1 MSFRALAAPSG
12 SAVGSPRAVSDAQ
25 PYMAPTTLPG
35 TSLERLRWSAYA
47 IVAGAYVL
55 SFFHRVAPAAIA
67 GDLAQAFHTSGV
79 ALGVLSATYFYVYTV
94 MQIPTGVLVDR
105 FGTRRIVTLG
115 GMLAGAGS
123 VVFGAAPTFAV
134 ATLGR
139 TLVGLGVS
147 VMFVA
152 LLKLVAEWFHE
163 REFATM
169 AGVTVFLGNMGAI
182 LSAAPLAWLVTVV
195 SWRSVFLAAGLV
207 SVILGALCWF
217 FVHDRPQEVGLASP
231 HEFPLATH
239 RSTTPWQTGLIEVM
253 RNPYSWPGFFANI
266 GLAGTLL
273 TFVGLWGV
281 PYLVQ
286 AHGMTRTTATWHT
299 SAMLMGFALGAMTV
313 GFVSDRL
320 RRRKPVLLALAAVY
334 CASWLPW
341 LLGTSMPTAASV
353 LLCLAMGVAGS
364 AFTLTLANAK
374 EVNRRAHAGMAVSL
388 VNTGVFLGAA
398 ILQPLVGWILDRATG
413 GAGAHA
419 AGPEAFRLAIGALA
433 AAALV
438 GLAGATF
445 LRETNCHNIH
455 RE

>member
-1 MSFRALAAPSG
+1 MSLA
-12 SAVGSPRAVSDAQ
+12 Q
-25 PYMAPTTLPG
+25 
-35 TSLERLRWSAYA
+35 LRWSAYA

-79 ALGVLSATYFYVYTV
+79 ALGVLAATYFYVYTV

-105 FGTRRIVTLG
+105 FGTRRIVTVG
-115 GMLAGAGS
+115 GLIAGAGA
-123 VVFGAAPTFAV
+123 VAFGAAPTFTV
-134 ATLGR
+134 ATIGR

-152 LLKLVAEWFHE
+152 LLKLVAEWFRE

-182 LSAAPLAWLVTVV
+182 LSAAPLAWVVTVI
-195 SWRSVFLAAGLV
+195 SWRTVFVAAGLV
-207 SVILGALCWF
+207 SAALAVLCWF
-217 FVHDRPQEVGLASP
+217 FVHDRPQDVGLASP
-231 HEFPLATH
+231 HEFPAPAH
-239 RSTTPWQTGLIEVM
+239 QSHPPWQTGLLEVM
-253 RNPYSWPGFFANI
+253 RNPCSWPGFFANI

-273 TFVGLWGV
+273 TFAGLWGV

-286 AHGMTRTTATWHT
+286 AHGMARTTATWHT
-299 SAMLMGFALGAMTV
+299 SAMLLGFAVGAMSV
-313 GFVSDRL
+313 GVVSDRL
-320 RRRKPVLLALAAVY
+320 RRRKPVLLALSALY

-341 LLGTSMPTAASV
+341 VLGASMSTVASV
-353 LLCLAMGVAGS
+353 TLCLAMGVAGS

-374 EVNRRAHAGMAVSL
+374 EVNRRAFAGMAVSL

-398 ILQPLVGWILDRATG
+398 ILQPLVGWILDRASG
-413 GAGAHA
+413 GAGAQA
-419 AGPEAFRLAIGALA
+419 AGPEEFRLAVGALA
-433 AAALV
+433 IAS
-438 GLAGATF
+438 LAGLGGAAF
-445 LRETNCHNIH
+445 LRETGCRNIH

>member
-1 MSFRALAAPSG
+1 MRSLALPSA
-12 SAVGSPRAVSDAQ
+12 SIK
-25 PYMAPTTLPG
+25 
-35 TSLERLRWSAYA
+35 RLRWSAYA
-47 IVAGAYVL
+47 IVAAAYVL

-79 ALGVLSATYFYVYTV
+79 ALGVLAATYFYVYTV
-94 MQIPTGVLVDR
+94 MQVPTGVLVDR

-115 GMLAGAGS
+115 GVLAGAGS
-123 VVFGAAPTFAV
+123 VAFGAAPTFAV
-134 ATLGR
+134 ATIGR

-152 LLKLVAEWFHE
+152 LLKLVAEWFRE

-195 SWRSVFLAAGLV
+195 SWRGVFVAAGLV
-207 SVILGALCWF
+207 SVVLGILCWF
-217 FVHDRPQEVGLASP
+217 FVHDRPQDVGLASP
-231 HEFPLATH
+231 HEFPAATH
-239 RSTTPWQTGLIEVM
+239 RSATPWQTGLLEVM
-253 RNPYSWPGFFANI
+253 RNRCSWPGFFANI

-273 TFVGLWGV
+273 TFAGLWGV

-286 AHGMTRTTATWHT
+286 AHGMARTTATWHT
-299 SAMLMGFALGAMTV
+299 SAMLLGFALGAMTV
-313 GFVSDRL
+313 GIVSDRL
-320 RRRKPVLLALAAVY
+320 RRRKPVLLTLAAVY
-334 CASWLPW
+334 CVSWLPW
-341 LLGTSMPTAASV
+341 VLGTSMPTAVSL
-353 LLCLAMGVAGS
+353 LLCFAMGVAGS

-374 EVNRRAHAGMAVSL
+374 EVNRPAFAGMAVSL

-398 ILQPLVGWILDRATG
+398 ILQPLLGWILDRASG

-419 AGPEAFRLAIGALA
+419 AGPDEFRVAIGALA
-433 AAALV
+433 VASLV
-438 GLAGATF
+438 GLAGASF
-445 LRETNCHNIH
+445 LRETGCRNLY